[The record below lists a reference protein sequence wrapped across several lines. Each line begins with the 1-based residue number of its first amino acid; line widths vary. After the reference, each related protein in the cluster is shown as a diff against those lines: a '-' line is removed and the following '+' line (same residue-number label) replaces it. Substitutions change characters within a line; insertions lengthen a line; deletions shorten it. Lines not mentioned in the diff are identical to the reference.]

1 MIPKNVQMP
10 NPNPKYKP
18 PGTPAGGRGG
28 NTMKMTLNEEIE
40 LLRNGKWF
48 DKINGTIPND
58 EYLSL
63 GWAIGDVLDT
73 LELLRMLQ
81 PKVETNADRIRAMS
95 DEELAKYLSIP
106 CDCTVDPERDGF
118 RECGNDLCVK
128 YLLEWL
134 QQPAE
139 EEA

>member
-28 NTMKMTLNEEIE
+28 NMSKCRYCKLCEWANDGDKDFFGWCE
-40 LLRNGKWF
+40 LRL
-48 DKINGTIPND
+48 DSYDID
-58 EYLSL
+58 EPRDCPDYIRAS
-63 GWAIGDVLDT
+63 
-73 LELLRMLQ
+73 
-81 PKVETNADRIRAMS
+81 NADRIRAMS
-95 DEELAKYLSIP
+95 DEELAKYLSNP
-106 CDCTVDPERDGF
+106 CDCAVDPERDGY

-139 EEA
+139 EET